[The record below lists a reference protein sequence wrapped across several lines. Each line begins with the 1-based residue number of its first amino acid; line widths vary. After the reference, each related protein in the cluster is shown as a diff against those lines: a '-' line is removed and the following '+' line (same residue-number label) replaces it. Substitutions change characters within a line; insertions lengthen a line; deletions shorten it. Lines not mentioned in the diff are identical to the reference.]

1 MQSPPHR
8 PAIELLPEHGPP
20 RQLFVLLHGAGASA
34 CSMLPTAL
42 ALRRHFPSAAVLAPE
57 GFEPY
62 DRGGYGRQW
71 FSLAGIDDGNRP
83 QRVAR
88 ALPAL
93 AGYLEKAQARYKLL
107 PPDTALLGFAQ
118 GAVMALELAAL
129 RDGLAGR
136 VLAFSGRYASL
147 PARAPEYT
155 TLHLFHGEDD
165 PVMPV
170 SHTSDAYAHLAALGA
185 DATLDLASDVGHELH
200 PVLLERAVHR
210 LLTCIPLRTWRRA
223 L

>member
-1 MQSPPHR
+1 MDSTDR
-8 PAIELLPEHGPP
+8 PAIALLPEQGPP
-20 RQLFVLLHGAGASA
+20 RQLLVFLHAAGSSA

-42 ALRRHFPSAAVLAPE
+42 TLRRYFPAAVMLLPD
-57 GFEPY
+57 GFEAG
-62 DRGGYGRQW
+62 DGGHARQW
-71 FSLAGIDDGNRP
+71 FSLCGISETNRP

-93 AGYLEKAQARYKLL
+93 IDYIEQAQRRYGLL

-118 GAVMALELAAL
+118 GAVMALELAAA

-136 VLAFSGRYASL
+136 VLAFAGRYASL
-147 PARAPEYT
+147 PLRAPEYS
-155 TLHLFHGEDD
+155 TLHLFHGEAD

-170 SHTSDAYAHLAALGA
+170 SHTNDAYAHLAALGA
-185 DATLDLASDVGHELH
+185 DATLDVASEVGHELH
-200 PVLLERAVHR
+200 PALVERAASR
-210 LLTCIPLRTWRRA
+210 LQTCIPLRTWRRA